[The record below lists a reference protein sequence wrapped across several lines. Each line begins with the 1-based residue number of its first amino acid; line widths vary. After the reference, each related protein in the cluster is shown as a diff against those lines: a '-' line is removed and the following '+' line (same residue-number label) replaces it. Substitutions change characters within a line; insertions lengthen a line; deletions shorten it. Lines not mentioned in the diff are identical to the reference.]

1 MKVHRLFQPRNPLFW
16 IMVVLN
22 GLSALL
28 GWITHSYALGTLAS
42 LMVVGFAL
50 GNAALGAVIAWRLV
64 RS

>member
-1 MKVHRLFQPRNPLFW
+1 MLKRLYQPRNPLFW

-28 GWITHSYALGTLAS
+28 GWITHSYALGTIATL
-42 LMVVGFAL
+42 LVVVFAV
-50 GNAALGAVIAWRLV
+50 GNALLGTFIAWRLV

>member
-1 MKVHRLFQPRNPLFW
+1 MLNRLYQPRNPLFW

-28 GWITHSYALGTLAS
+28 GWITHSYALGTVATL
-42 LMVVGFAL
+42 LVVVFAM
-50 GNAALGAVIAWRLV
+50 GNALLGSFIAWRLV